1 MNFRQQTLAPALYL
15 VATPIGSARDI
26 TLRALDVLASADVLA
41 AEDTRNLRKLMEIHG
56 IPLEGRRV
64 LPYHDHNGSEM
75 RPKLIEHVRSGRS
88 VAYASDAG
96 TPLIADPGYH
106 LASEM
111 RAAGLAVTT
120 APGPSAVITALSL
133 SALPTDQFH
142 FAGFLPN
149 AKAARQ
155 SALMGLRDLSATL
168 ILYEAPGRVE
178 DLLTDI
184 CEVYG
189 GERPVS
195 LCRELTKRFE
205 EVRHGRA
212 EDVLDS
218 VRATPPKGECV
229 VLIGRAETTEVT
241 DDMIRAALQTALETM
256 RIKDAA
262 TAVSGSLS
270 VPRRQ
275 VYQIALD
282 MKSDG

>member
-56 IPLEGRRV
+56 VPLDGRRIV
-64 LPYHDHNGSEM
+64 PYHDHNGAEM
-75 RPKLIEHVRSGRS
+75 RPKLIEHVRAGRS

-106 LASEM
+106 LAAEM

-149 AKAARQ
+149 AKVARQ
-155 SALMGLRDLSATL
+155 SALMALRDLPATL
-168 ILYEAPGRVE
+168 ILYEAPGRVN

-189 GERPVS
+189 PERPVS

-205 EVRHGRA
+205 EVRHGSA
-212 EDVLDS
+212 GEVLDT
-218 VRATPPKGECV
+218 VRTTPPKGECV

-241 DDMIRAALQTALETM
+241 EDMIRSALDTALQTM